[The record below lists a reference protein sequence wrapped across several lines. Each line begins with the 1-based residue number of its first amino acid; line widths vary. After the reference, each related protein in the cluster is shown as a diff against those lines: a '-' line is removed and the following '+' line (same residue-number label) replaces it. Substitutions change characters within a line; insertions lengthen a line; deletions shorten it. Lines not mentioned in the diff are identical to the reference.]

1 VLVVNKDYNF
11 AVINLGSKD
20 GVALGN
26 EFAVYRNN
34 KFIGDMKVEKVHDAM
49 SAAGFSSGDMKDK
62 VSEGDKVVQKAK

>member
-1 VLVVNKDYNF
+1 
-11 AVINLGSKD
+11 VINLGSKD

-49 SAAGFSSGDMKDK
+49 AAAGFSSPDMKDK
-62 VSEGDKVVQKAK
+62 VNEGDKVVQKAK